1 MADEVDIAQQQNE
14 KAIEAALQYRKPV
27 AKIAPVG
34 ECHWCGTEFEEG
46 SLKLFCDSNCA
57 KAYDRMNP

>member
-14 KAIEAALQYRKPV
+14 KAMEAILQYRKPI
-27 AKIAPVG
+27 AKIHPIG
-34 ECHWCGTEFEEG
+34 ECQFCGETFEDG

-57 KAYDRMNP
+57 KACDRLN